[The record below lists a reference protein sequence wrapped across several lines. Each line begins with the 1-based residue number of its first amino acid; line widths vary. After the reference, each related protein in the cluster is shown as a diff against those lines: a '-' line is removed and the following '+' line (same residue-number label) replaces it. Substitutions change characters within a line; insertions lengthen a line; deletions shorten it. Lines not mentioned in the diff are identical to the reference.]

1 MGKRNKR
8 SKGELPLAA
17 PGDSED
23 ELVPDDD
30 DVAFVKSHRG
40 YGAFFGERLEVEGI
54 RVATKRRKKGP
65 DEDDVTAEYE
75 RAPRTVTSR
84 AENGGDDDDAP
95 KTLALP
101 VKRLDG
107 TVIHAPTA
115 PAPIEGAG
123 VDDNMHNIT
132 PAARAALEKARE
144 EWDRHEKE
152 SKALDAAEAGAKKGK
167 KARKAEQLAN
177 ELGKTEYRQKLT
189 TDKWWDKKKDGEG
202 DDDDDDGDDD
212 DDDGDS
218 EDDMDPAAR
227 ARLSQARAAAALEEE
242 MSADERRES
251 VKARVGATCQG
262 VMEDPEGRWLD
273 LREVCKLCEDRDGEV
288 ARLAALSMVLV
299 FKDVCPGY
307 RIRPPTPKELAMK
320 VSKETQKLRD
330 FEAGLLKMYGNFVRV
345 LVRCG
350 GGKGKSRSQRGKG
363 GPDSAT
369 ALRCLCVLLE
379 SLPHF
384 NYRTDVLSA
393 LVPHLSHVDSA
404 AADAVAGSIANAIK
418 ADMQGD
424 TTLEALHMVAQL
436 VKQNRC
442 CCHPV
447 ALSPFLEIRFDEGI
461 LALEAQKAPEVLS
474 RKQNR
479 KKRADEREA
488 IRKARAEKEKRKVEK
503 ERMKSFGH
511 RDDSDSE
518 EEDLEAQ
525 LERDMGEASG
535 RMDNAQKKKMQ
546 SRMLEATF
554 EMYFRVLKNA
564 AGANPARG
572 LPLMTPA
579 LVGLGKFTHLISVTF
594 MADLMEVFRQL
605 LAGDALTPEQKAR
618 CLLTACE
625 VLSGHGE
632 ALQVDTGEFHRQL
645 YAMLGQPSSG
655 TTSGWG
661 GFAGDGS
668 GDADR
673 GILRIRALQRFLGGY
688 SHVDQGRVAAFA
700 KRLAGAALCAEPGEA
715 VGALGV
721 SRQLLAAYPRTRCLL
736 ENERVGTGVFNPH
749 VDDPESAVG
758 LAAVLWDLALLRHH
772 YHPAVAAAAD
782 EVARMPLAGAVPPA
796 LGSHAPAE
804 LARLHSTTRGDFRP
818 AIPPPKVGKRARTS
832 VLDRQTSRG
841 GEANVLT
848 PGEELARI
856 IAVDRSADDKR
867 DRLAPVVAA
876 LRRHFSETRE
886 FGVNAG
892 LRAEA
897 ARLRRMSIKAR
908 ERAEERRA
916 AEAAKKAKK
925 AEKAKRAVANGG
937 AGEEVRAKKSKKK
950 VKA

>member
-1 MGKRNKR
+1 M
-8 SKGELPLAA
+8 
-17 PGDSED
+17 
-23 ELVPDDD
+23 
-30 DVAFVKSHRG
+30 
-40 YGAFFGERLEVEGI
+40 
-54 RVATKRRKKGP
+54 ATKRRKKGP
-65 DEDDVTAEYE
+65 DEEDVTAEYE
-75 RAPRTVTSR
+75 RAPRTVASR
-84 AENGGDDDDAP
+84 AENGGGDDDAP

-132 PAARAALEKARE
+132 PAARAALKKARE
-144 EWDRHEKE
+144 EWDRHEAA
-152 SKALDAAEAGAKKGK
+152 SKALDASEAGAKKGK

-189 TDKWWDKKKDGEG
+189 TDKWWDKKKDG
-202 DDDDDDGDDD
+202 DGDDD
-212 DDDGDS
+212 EEEEEEEEEENS
-218 EDDMDPAAR
+218 EDDMDPATK
-227 ARLSQARAAAALEEE
+227 ARLSQARAAIALEEE

-251 VKARVGATCQG
+251 VKARLGATCQG
-262 VMEDPEGRWLD
+262 VMEDPEGKWLD
-273 LREVCKLCEDRDGEV
+273 LREVCKLCEDRDGAV

-307 RIRPPTPKELAMK
+307 RIRPPTQKELAMK

-442 CCHPV
+442 CCHPA

-479 KKRADEREA
+479 KKRADEREM
-488 IRKARAEKEKRKVEK
+488 IRKARAEKEKKKAEK

-605 LAGDALTPEQKAR
+605 LAGDALTTEQKAR

-655 TTSGWG
+655 SSGWG
-661 GFAGDGS
+661 GDSGDSRDGS
-668 GDADR
+668 ERNDAANADR
-673 GILRIRALQRFLGGY
+673 GTLRIRALQRFLGGY

-721 SRQLLAAYPRTRCLL
+721 SRQLLASYPRTRCLL
-736 ENERVGTGVFNPH
+736 ENERVGTGVFDPH
-749 VDDPESAVG
+749 VDDPGAAVG

-818 AIPPPKVGKRARTS
+818 AIPPPKVGKRAKTS

-848 PGEELARI
+848 PGDELARI
-856 IAVDRSADDKR
+856 IASENNR
-867 DRLAPVVAA
+867 DPSAPVVAA
-876 LRRHFSETRE
+876 LRRHFAETRE

-892 LRAEA
+892 LRAEV

-916 AEAAKKAKK
+916 AEKAEKAEKAAKKAEK

-937 AGEEVRAKKSKKK
+937 AGEKVRAKKSKKK
-950 VKA
+950 VEA